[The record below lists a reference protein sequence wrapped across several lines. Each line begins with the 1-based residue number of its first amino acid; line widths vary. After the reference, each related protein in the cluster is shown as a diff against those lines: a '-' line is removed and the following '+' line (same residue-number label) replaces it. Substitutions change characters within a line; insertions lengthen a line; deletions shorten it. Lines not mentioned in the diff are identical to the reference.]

1 MFLPKFKK
9 KLSLTEENY
18 KKHSHSAICL
28 ALIVMLFTT
37 DVQMSLLNIII
48 FLFFFWFTI
57 NPLRKQCVIKHLTLE
72 KHVLLDI

>member
-48 FLFFFWFTI
+48 YFFSDS
-57 NPLRKQCVIKHLTLE
+57 Q
-72 KHVLLDI
+72 

>member
-28 ALIVMLFTT
+28 AFIVMLFTT

-48 FLFFFWFTI
+48 YFFSDS
-57 NPLRKQCVIKHLTLE
+57 Q
-72 KHVLLDI
+72 

>member
-48 FLFFFWFTI
+48 IFFWFTI